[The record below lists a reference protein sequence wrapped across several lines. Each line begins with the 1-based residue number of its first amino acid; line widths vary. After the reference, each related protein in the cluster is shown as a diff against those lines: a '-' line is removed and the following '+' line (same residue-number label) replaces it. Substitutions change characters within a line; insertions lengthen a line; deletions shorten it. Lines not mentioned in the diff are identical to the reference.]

1 MLFEIG
7 IDLIEIERI
16 RKSMQNKSFLSR
28 VLGAE
33 EYEQLKQRGM
43 LAQSVA
49 GNFCAKEAF
58 SKAVGTG
65 FRGIKLKEVQIMRN
79 NLNKPYIKLLGKA
92 LELYGNKKNKFSVSI
107 SHTRFLAIAIVS
119 FATEEER
126 NSENEIYK

>member
-79 NLNKPYIKLLGKA
+79 NLNKPYIKLFGKA
-92 LELYGNKKNKFSVSI
+92 FELYGNKKHSFSVSI
-107 SHTRFLAIAIVS
+107 SHTKFLAIAVVS
-119 FATEEER
+119 LSLSEER
-126 NSENEIYK
+126 NG